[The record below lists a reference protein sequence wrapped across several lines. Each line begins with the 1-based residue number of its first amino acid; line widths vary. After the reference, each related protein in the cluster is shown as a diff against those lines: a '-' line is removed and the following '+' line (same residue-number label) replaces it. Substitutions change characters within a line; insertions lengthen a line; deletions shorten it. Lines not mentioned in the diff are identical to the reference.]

1 MPVRLLYSARS
12 LSEVIRRERLAET
25 QPDVRVDLALTR
37 EAPPGWT
44 GVSGRVDRTVLSRLA
59 LPPAAEPQVFVC
71 GPTGFVDA
79 VANAMIEL
87 GHPSEK
93 IKTERFGASGG
104 T

>member
-1 MPVRLLYSARS
+1 MDRGERPGRPCGAQPAR
-12 LSEVIRRERLAET
+12 
-25 QPDVRVDLALTR
+25 
-37 EAPPGWT
+37 
-44 GVSGRVDRTVLSRLA
+44 

-79 VANAMIEL
+79 VADAMIDL